1 MAANGLTID
10 DLQIQI
16 TASAS
21 GASRSIRNLAK
32 QVESLNSAGLNSK
45 GLSSIATKLGKI
57 AEQGAKLNEVA
68 HSVAAITKAIN
79 KTDLAKATSNL
90 SFADRMKTIVANSAS
105 AEDALGGVTVAAN
118 ELGKSASETS
128 DNVETL
134 NTNIEESGKEVKN
147 TAKEFDK
154 ASKGALSNF
163 LASVKRIAM
172 YRAIRSAL
180 KFITQAIK
188 EGFEMF
194 ATWDKEQ
201 NNYMAGTA
209 TNLEKLTEKW
219 TILKGQIGAL
229 GGALFNGLAPV
240 INWVV
245 EQLTKL
251 VDLLQMVFRSL
262 QGEYSYYKLIYTAAK
277 ATTGQAKE
285 LKRVLFGFDELNVL
299 PSASGGG
306 GSLSEGSWAYREVP
320 IDSRF
325 LNSIADAS
333 NKLKE
338 FFGISDDGQKT
349 IGLLAGSIGLLLGA
363 KAIGGLI
370 SSLPRLISLFKGK
383 NSSLADQTSK
393 VTADA
398 TATEGLATNLGLA
411 TGKSLGLVTAI
422 TALGASLVGTK
433 GSMVDL
439 SNYTNANPINIKTSA
454 DLSALSTI
462 SIAFTAIKALIASNP
477 ITVALSVPF
486 AAVAS
491 AFESF
496 RNQIQTFFNNNVIRI
511 PVAVAKG
518 SASGY
523 GYRTSSFASSFAD
536 PLRNYT
542 TSSASSSVTAK
553 DVETQ
558 IRQAMLEYESDL
570 WNQGGTLGKL
580 VGVAGISGLT
590 MAFGSVFGGIASIA
604 SLLSALGLAT
614 GFASGG
620 VPDTGTLFYAGEA
633 GAEVVANM
641 GHSTGVMNISQM
653 QEAVASGNIEVVNA
667 VYAMANAVVNAV
679 NGKNFDVYMDS
690 QKVGHS
696 VTQYQIAQSRRLGT
710 NVI

>member
-194 ATWDKEQ
+194 STWDKEQ

-398 TATEGLATNLGLA
+398 TATEGLATQFGSA
-411 TGKSLGLVTAI
+411 TGKATGLITAI
-422 TALGASLVGTK
+422 TLLGAALLGSKKSAQELNAYTQANPIVVKTAADLGGIKGVATGLAATQTVLNANPLTISLYAP
-433 GSMVDL
+433 L
-439 SNYTNANPINIKTSA
+439 AAITNAFVEFRNSIQSLFNRNPINIAMK
-454 DLSALSTI
+454 
-462 SIAFTAIKALIASNP
+462 
-477 ITVALSVPF
+477 
-486 AAVAS
+486 VAS
-491 AFESF
+491 GGVVGAGSY
-496 RNQIQTFFNNNVIRI
+496 IKSLG
-511 PVAVAKG
+511 VANASVGG
-518 SASGY
+518 SK
-523 GYRTSSFASSFAD
+523 
-536 PLRNYT
+536 
-542 TSSASSSVTAK
+542 VTAK
-553 DVETQ
+553 DVEAQ
-558 IRQAMLEYESDL
+558 IQQTLLQYESDL
-570 WNQGGTLGKL
+570 WNQGGTLGKA
-580 VGVAGISGLT
+580 VGT
-590 MAFGSVFGGIASIA
+590 FGGAALITAVTGGIASILTSGGA
-604 SLLSALGLAT
+604 LAEILSLLGIVGA
-614 GFASGG
+614 FAGGG

-653 QEAVASGNIEVVNA
+653 QEAVASGNVEVVNA

-696 VTQYQIAQSRRLGT
+696 VTQYQYNQARRGVT
-710 NVI
+710 QGAY